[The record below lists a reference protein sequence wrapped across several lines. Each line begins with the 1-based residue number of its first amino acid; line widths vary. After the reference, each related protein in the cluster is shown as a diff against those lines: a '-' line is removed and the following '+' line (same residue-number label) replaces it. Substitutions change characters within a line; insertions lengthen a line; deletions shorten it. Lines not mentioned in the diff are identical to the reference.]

1 METASPTRSRQPD
14 SESGSELGERN
25 VRPRVGSEMSERHV
39 DGDEEQPSTITEVDA
54 LPGTIARYRV
64 FSKTKPGN

>member
-1 METASPTRSRQPD
+1 METESPTRSRQTY

-25 VRPRVGSEMSERHV
+25 VRLRVGSEMSERHV

-54 LPGTIARYRV
+54 WPGAIADTAS
-64 FSKTKPGN
+64 F